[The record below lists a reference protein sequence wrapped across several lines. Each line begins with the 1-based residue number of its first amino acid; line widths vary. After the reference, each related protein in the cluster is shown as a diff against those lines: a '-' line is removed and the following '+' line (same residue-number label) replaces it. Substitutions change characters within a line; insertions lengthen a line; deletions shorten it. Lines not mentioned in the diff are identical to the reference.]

1 MNEILT
7 NVISENVEV
16 KEQRKSMRRQ
26 LNILWRDFKILP
38 IGKGDY
44 FVCLE

>member
-26 LNILWRDFKILP
+26 LNILLP